1 MNIALRLKETAER
14 YPLQRAVVFPA
25 GRDGTGRVA
34 YSQVTFQQ
42 LDRESDLLA
51 AGLQSIGVG
60 TGTRLVLMVRFGI
73 EFVSLVFAAFKAGAV
88 VVLIDPGMGLSNV
101 LDCLEEVEPEG
112 FLAIPPVHAVR
123 ILNRHRFRQAR
134 YNLTVGRRWFW
145 KGPTYRSLIRAAWQ
159 PFETAAVKPTDVAAV
174 IFTSGSTGPAKG
186 VIYEHGMFNAQVDLI
201 RDRFGIEPGGI
212 DLSGFPLFGLFN
224 AAMGTTTVIPPI
236 NPSKPARANPA
247 CVIEVIQDQSV
258 TQSFGSPALWNV
270 ISRYAEQ
277 QGIRLP
283 TLRRVLSA
291 GAPVPVDVLER
302 MTKLFACEAQ
312 GQTGISA
319 PPTENSEPGTAAPRL
334 NPVGAQ
340 TFLSGALDPGHPSA
354 VQTFL
359 SGDKKTCV
367 EIHTPYGATEALPVA
382 AISAREILDET
393 AERTRTGAGTCV
405 GTAFPG
411 VRIKIIEITDA
422 PIPTL
427 DRARELPAGQIGEI
441 IVQGPSVTRRYLRR
455 PEADAAS
462 KIADH
467 SDSPLPDSAPFW
479 HRMGDVGYLDH
490 QDRLWYCGRK
500 SQIVTAAKGPLYTE
514 PCEAIFNEHPRVFRS
529 ALVGIGRRG
538 EQIPVIVV
546 EPEKGRF
553 PLRADDRR
561 KFSVELRDQAAGN
574 PLTLDVHTVLF
585 HRSLPV
591 DVRHNSKINRE
602 RLALWAANALHGK

>member
-1 MNIALRLKETAER
+1 MNIALRLKQTAER
-14 YPLQRAVVFPA
+14 SPLQRAVVFPA
-25 GRDGTGRVA
+25 GRDRTGRVA

-145 KGPTYRSLIRAAWQ
+145 KGPTYRSLIRGAWQ
-159 PFETAAVKPTDVAAV
+159 PFETAAMKPTDVAAV

-201 RDRFGIEPGGI
+201 RDRFAIEPGGI

-236 NPSKPARANPA
+236 NPSNPARANPA
-247 CVIEVIQDQSV
+247 RVIEVIQDQSV

-302 MTKLFACEAQ
+302 MTKLFTCEAH
-312 GQTGISA
+312 GQTGMSA
-319 PPTENSEPGTAAPRL
+319 LPAENGEPATAAPR
-334 NPVGAQ
+334 PSPGGQ
-340 TFLSGALDPGHPSA
+340 TFLSCDTKH
-354 VQTFL
+354 
-359 SGDKKTCV
+359 CV

-405 GTAFPG
+405 GTAFPS

-427 DRARELPAGQIGEI
+427 DLARELPTGQIGEI

-467 SDSPLPDSAPFW
+467 GDSRPHNGAPFW

-500 SQIVTAAKGPLYTE
+500 SQIVTTAKGALYTE

-553 PLRADDRR
+553 PLRAEDRR
-561 KFSVELRDQAAGN
+561 KFAAELRDQAAGK